1 MMDFF
6 FKMIQKFLEGRKYA
20 QEPMPDFE
28 FETDDMLEDVVVTVH
43 TDDDEIYTMTVF
55 TKDQWMMVCD
65 ISELTSQSPEEVVR
79 GMDVSLPNVLQFNKN
94 DFD

>member
-6 FKMIQKFLEGRKYA
+6 FKMIQKFLEERKYS

-43 TDDDEIYTMTVF
+43 TDDDETYTMTVF

-79 GMDVSLPNVLQFNKN
+79 GMDVSLPNVLQFGKN